1 MQSDKV
7 FYTASSTQLA
17 NTSHKAMYQRGLS
30 KKERLQYQR
39 EFDQKVE
46 KVVAILPQTPKV
58 FSLSTNENRECD
70 NYNESV
76 RGCAH

>member
-46 KVVAILPQTPKV
+46 KVVALLPQTPKI

-70 NYNESV
+70 NYNDV
-76 RGCAH
+76 IRGCSH